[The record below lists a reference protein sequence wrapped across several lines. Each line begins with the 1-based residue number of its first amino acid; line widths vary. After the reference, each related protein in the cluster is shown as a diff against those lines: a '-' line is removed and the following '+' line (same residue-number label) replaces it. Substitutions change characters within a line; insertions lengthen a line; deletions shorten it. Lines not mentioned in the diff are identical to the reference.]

1 MSWFQSTHTANPEL
15 RSSLS
20 HANNPA
26 GTFTSV
32 LVWELVVRNPAWM
45 AESVANADGPRRY
58 DATISI
64 GTLPCV
70 GCEAS
75 HYVGSAA
82 GLPARGRRHAGAV
95 MAGS

>member
-15 RSSLS
+15 RPSLS

-26 GTFTSV
+26 GTFASV
-32 LVWELVVRNPAWM
+32 LIWELVVRDPAWM
-45 AESVANADGPRRY
+45 AESVANADGVRRD

-70 GCEAS
+70 GCETN

-82 GLPARGRRHAGAV
+82 GLPARGRCHAFAV
-95 MAGS
+95 MAGM